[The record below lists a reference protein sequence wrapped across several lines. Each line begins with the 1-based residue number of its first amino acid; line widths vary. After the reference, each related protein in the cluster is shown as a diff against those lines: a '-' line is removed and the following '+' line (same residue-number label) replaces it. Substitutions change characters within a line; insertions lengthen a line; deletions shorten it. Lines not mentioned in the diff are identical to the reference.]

1 MELCVELYEVLN
13 GIICFKSSK
22 APKSYL
28 FDMPVYMWWLSW
40 NLPTNATE
48 RNLFESHM
56 VAYIWEAVLKWR
68 GNIGGGNTPIYCNA
82 WD

>member
-1 MELCVELYEVLN
+1 MCVYVELCVELRVELCEELCEELCVELCVELYEVLN

-40 NLPTNATE
+40 NLP
-48 RNLFESHM
+48 HQ
-56 VAYIWEAVLKWR
+56 
-68 GNIGGGNTPIYCNA
+68 CNRKKSV
-82 WD
+82 